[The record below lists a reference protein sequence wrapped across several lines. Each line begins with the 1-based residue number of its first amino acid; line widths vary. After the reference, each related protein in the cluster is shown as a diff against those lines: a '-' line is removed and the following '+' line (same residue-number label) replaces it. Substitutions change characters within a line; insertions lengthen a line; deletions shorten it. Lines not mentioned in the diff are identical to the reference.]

1 MAEVKKDLFSAAL
14 EAKDYRSFLR
24 LAMERRYAHREM
36 TLSELATRA
45 GFSSKGFI
53 SDLLAGRKKLTAKAL
68 PKIIEGLG
76 LPKRLALYF
85 ELLVQLEEESLRAQG
100 MKEAEIRLQ
109 LNRLK
114 RVFRDRQAP
123 VAARVKTGIYRH
135 VVYKVYAALG
145 SAEKGASWEEIFK
158 RSRMAESAVKE
169 AVDLL
174 LSLNLVREEGGRFY
188 AEMGNIE
195 AFGLNETSRFQEV
208 MASATAALA
217 QKIQK
222 VQPTDLFFYASFALD
237 AEKEA
242 LLKQK
247 LQELLSSFVD
257 QNQNEDGNLVKTL
270 VVGLI

>member
-1 MAEVKKDLFSAAL
+1 MQKAKKDVFSAAL
-14 EAKDYRSFLR
+14 EAKDYRSFLK

-36 TLSELATRA
+36 TLAELATRS

-53 SDLLAGRKKLTAKAL
+53 SDLLAGRKKITAKAL
-68 PKIIEGLG
+68 PKIMEGLN
-76 LPKRLALYF
+76 LPKRLAGYF
-85 ELLVQLEEESLRAQG
+85 ELLVQLEEEGLRPQG
-100 MKEAEIRLQ
+100 LKEAEIRLQ
-109 LNRLK
+109 LGRLK

-123 VAARVKTGIYRH
+123 VAANVKAGIYRH

-145 SAEKGASWEEIFK
+145 SAEKGASWEELLK
-158 RSRMAESAVKE
+158 RSRLPESAVKE
-169 AVDLL
+169 ALDLL
-174 LSLNLVREEGGRFY
+174 LGLALVREEGRRFY

-222 VQPTDLFFYASFALD
+222 VQPADLFFYASFALD

-257 QNQNEDGNLVKTL
+257 QNQNEDGDLVKTL
-270 VVGLI
+270 VLGFI